1 MRILGLDYGS
11 KTVGVAVCDP
21 LGMTAQGVETIT
33 RKEENKLRKTLAR
46 SEALVEEYQVET
58 IVLGYPKNMDDS
70 IGERALKTEE
80 FRNMLVRRTGLPV
93 VLWDERLTTIEAN
106 EILIESGVRREDR
119 KKVIDKIAAT
129 LILQSYLGSLKQ
141 KNRRETVMEE
151 KITLQTDTGE
161 SVDFY
166 VLEETRINGMNYLLV
181 TDSEEEEDGE
191 CYILKDVS
199 KAEDSDAVYEFVE
212 NDDEMDYLFKIF
224 TELMEDMEVEL
235 QK

>member
-1 MRILGLDYGS
+1 
-11 KTVGVAVCDP
+11 
-21 LGMTAQGVETIT
+21 
-33 RKEENKLRKTLAR
+33 
-46 SEALVEEYQVET
+46 
-58 IVLGYPKNMDDS
+58 
-70 IGERALKTEE
+70 
-80 FRNMLVRRTGLPV
+80 
-93 VLWDERLTTIEAN
+93 
-106 EILIESGVRREDR
+106 
-119 KKVIDKIAAT
+119 
-129 LILQSYLGSLKQ
+129 
-141 KNRRETVMEE
+141 MEE

-181 TDSEEEEDGE
+181 TDSEEDGE

>member
-1 MRILGLDYGS
+1 
-11 KTVGVAVCDP
+11 
-21 LGMTAQGVETIT
+21 
-33 RKEENKLRKTLAR
+33 
-46 SEALVEEYQVET
+46 
-58 IVLGYPKNMDDS
+58 
-70 IGERALKTEE
+70 
-80 FRNMLVRRTGLPV
+80 
-93 VLWDERLTTIEAN
+93 
-106 EILIESGVRREDR
+106 
-119 KKVIDKIAAT
+119 
-129 LILQSYLGSLKQ
+129 
-141 KNRRETVMEE
+141 MEE

-181 TDSEEEEDGE
+181 TDSDDGEDGE